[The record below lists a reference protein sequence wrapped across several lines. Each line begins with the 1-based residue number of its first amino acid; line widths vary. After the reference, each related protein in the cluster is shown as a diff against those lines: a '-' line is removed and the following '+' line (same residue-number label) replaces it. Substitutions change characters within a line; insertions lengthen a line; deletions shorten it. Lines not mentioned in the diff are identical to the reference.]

1 MDKNQIIGL
10 VLIGAMLLGYTL
22 YTRETTPPITTQTEQ
37 VGSTTS
43 TAGEEKIT
51 SSDSL
56 TVVGDSANNGGP
68 TSAPEKT
75 YLVENDDIKAVFSD
89 HGGYVKSIE
98 LKKYTTYLG
107 DNIILFDHE
116 SSQLEFTDGD
126 VELHD
131 HVHGFSTNLKEKTR
145 IKSTDTLSFSFSAE
159 VGGEQVTHTYRIGGT
174 GFEIWHT
181 IKIDGRKERR
191 KPLIVDWSYNLKK
204 FEDDVSYSRN
214 QSWIN
219 YYSVSGDYD
228 EIVDS
233 GTDEEQLDAS
243 LKWFSMKNRFFNS
256 GIISE
261 NSQFQRGFFKSVQN
275 DADTS
280 HIKWLHA
287 SAELPINSKDG
298 AHVAELRYYFGPND
312 YHILEHVTDEYENNV
327 YMGWGVFGL
336 VNEWG
341 VLPLFNFLEDFIPSY
356 GLIILILVI
365 IVKMILFPIAYRSYL
380 SMAKMRE
387 LKPEIDA
394 IKAENDGDQQK
405 SQQATMKLYQQAG
418 VNPLAGCIPMVLQMP
433 VLLALFNFFPNCIEL
448 RHQSFLWAHDLS
460 TYDNVIQW
468 GTPIFGFDHISIFTL
483 LMTVSTIGYT
493 YLNNQTNAQAQGPM
507 KMMSYLMP
515 LVFFFVLNSYSAGL
529 TFYYFVSNLITI
541 SQQLIAT
548 KFIDK
553 EKIRLTIEENR
564 KAASTGNKKQSKFQA
579 RLQEAMK
586 AGQENRKNGNK

>member
-1 MDKNQIIGL
+1 
-10 VLIGAMLLGYTL
+10 
-22 YTRETTPPITTQTEQ
+22 
-37 VGSTTS
+37 
-43 TAGEEKIT
+43 
-51 SSDSL
+51 
-56 TVVGDSANNGGP
+56 
-68 TSAPEKT
+68 
-75 YLVENDDIKAVFSD
+75 
-89 HGGYVKSIE
+89 
-98 LKKYTTYLG
+98 
-107 DNIILFDHE
+107 
-116 SSQLEFTDGD
+116 
-126 VELHD
+126 
-131 HVHGFSTNLKEKTR
+131 
-145 IKSTDTLSFSFSAE
+145 
-159 VGGEQVTHTYRIGGT
+159 
-174 GFEIWHT
+174 
-181 IKIDGRKERR
+181 
-191 KPLIVDWSYNLKK
+191 
-204 FEDDVSYSRN
+204 
-214 QSWIN
+214 
-219 YYSVSGDYD
+219 
-228 EIVDS
+228 
-233 GTDEEQLDAS
+233 
-243 LKWFSMKNRFFNS
+243 
-256 GIISE
+256 
-261 NSQFQRGFFKSVQN
+261 
-275 DADTS
+275 
-280 HIKWLHA
+280 
-287 SAELPINSKDG
+287 
-298 AHVAELRYYFGPND
+298 
-312 YHILEHVTDEYENNV
+312 
-327 YMGWGVFGL
+327 MGWGVFGL

-448 RHQSFLWAHDLS
+448 RHQKFLWAHDLS

-564 KAASTGNKKQSKFQA
+564 KAAAAGNKKQSKFQA

-586 AGQENRKNGNK
+586 AGQENRKNGKK